1 MEHLGHA
8 SSAAA
13 MTYQHAATNRGQK
26 IADALS
32 QQAHATRSES
42 ELAREWHDPENGA
55 GAS

>member
-42 ELAREWHDPENGA
+42 ELSRESHDPENGA